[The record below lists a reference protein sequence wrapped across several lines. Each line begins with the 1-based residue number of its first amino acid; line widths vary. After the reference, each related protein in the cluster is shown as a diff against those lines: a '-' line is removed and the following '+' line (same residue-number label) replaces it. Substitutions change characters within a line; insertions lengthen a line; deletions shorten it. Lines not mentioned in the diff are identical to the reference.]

1 MGSRRGEAGEW
12 LGWQLWAWSP
22 RAKLASMGGLS
33 SPDRVEGKG
42 RPQGAVRTLAA
53 SAPCAVVCAQK
64 TEKRVP
70 GMLAWVTAVIE
81 SCLPLTIS
89 SISMRWEH
97 WLPSCGQFLNDSPG
111 GAADRLA
118 VLDFVR
124 GGHGIGNRDDRAVAI
139 HRLQLPC
146 GEQQRRS

>member
-1 MGSRRGEAGEW
+1 MFARP
-12 LGWQLWAWSP
+12 L
-22 RAKLASMGGLS
+22 RALASLSAAASSASFWASPAATLASVGGLI

-81 SCLPLTIS
+81 SCLPLTIT
-89 SISMRWEH
+89 SMRENAQIDINMYKK
-97 WLPSCGQFLNDSPG
+97 PN
-111 GAADRLA
+111 
-118 VLDFVR
+118 
-124 GGHGIGNRDDRAVAI
+124 
-139 HRLQLPC
+139 
-146 GEQQRRS
+146 